1 MWRRAALG
9 AFLALCACAAS
20 PGGTPR
26 PAADAFPPSADGL
39 GLRPGSDLVLS
50 AVMSARSA
58 LADPPTRIGP
68 NPAYAARIIGQLEY
82 VAAMINEPRFIT
94 IAPIAAPQLAFG
106 RAEARQVLGLR
117 QDASPHEAIGALA
130 GAAAALD
137 RGDRAAARAALAPV
151 SPEPEATLATLA
163 SLPGL
168 PRASAA
174 LALTE
179 RIYDRINS
187 PFFF

>member
-1 MWRRAALG
+1 MRRRATLG
-9 AFLALCACAAS
+9 ALLALSACAAP
-20 PGGTPR
+20 PGGASR
-26 PAADAFPPSADGL
+26 PAADAFPPSATGL
-39 GLRPGSDLVLS
+39 GLPPGSDLVLS

-58 LADPPTRIGP
+58 LADPASRIGP

-106 RAEARQVLGLR
+106 RAEARHVLGLR
-117 QDASPHEAIGALA
+117 QDASPHQAIGALA

-137 RGDRAAARAALAPV
+137 RSDREAARAALAPV

-163 SLPGL
+163 ALPAL
-168 PRASAA
+168 PRANAA

-179 RIYDRINS
+179 RIYDRIHS
-187 PFFF
+187 PFWF